1 MGFPTPERSEP
12 PGARSASSTYPRA
25 ARSAV
30 IKEGGA
36 GETNATVLTPGK
48 GWVLAI
54 LAMLAL
60 RAARGSGWLR
70 SRPYGPP
77 LPYAARRAVLKVSG
91 RGASRY
97 ALAPRPPGRVEQ
109 GAIA

>member
-1 MGFPTPERSEP
+1 MRVAHRPHIHG
-12 PGARSASSTYPRA
+12 PREA
-25 ARSAV
+25 PKSRKGVRGKPS
-30 IKEGGA
+30 
-36 GETNATVLTPGK
+36 ATVLTPGK

-91 RGASRY
+91 RGA
-97 ALAPRPPGRVEQ
+97 
-109 GAIA
+109 